1 MIDQVVTSGKPCLG
15 ETELPQYG
23 RLQLLCGEGCDQRC
37 PGWKWFEKRVWERF
51 LLMKDD
57 WILILFITGWAEK
70 VSQNKTVGESKC
82 TASWSGLCKKTD
94 QDGLLNAKKVLY
106 TQKRVQS
113 YKSRKCYYE
122 SAEMGSLFWS
132 EYWSHFRKQ
141 SLAFNLMCICE
152 SDFVCNCALR
162 LLHRNVAV
170 IFNYNVP
177 SASNEWVWRQ
187 PKFTFSHFTR
197 DPILHMTK
205 FTWDPNLHITKFTRD
220 PNLHNI
226 KFTRNLNLHKKFT
239 QHQICTDP
247 NLHKNQI
254 YTDPKLTQTQFYTKA
269 TSTHERAHWNLYT
282 REK

>member
-1 MIDQVVTSGKPCLG
+1 MCSPHHQGHQLLRPVKCCQKNSICRLMPWSTLCIWKTLSRRILLSHSTGINLPSCKLWIITTVIDQVVTSGKPCLG

-23 RLQLLCGEGCDQRC
+23 RLQLLCGEGCDQCC

-57 WILILFITGWAEK
+57 WILILFISGWAEK

-122 SAEMGSLFWS
+122 SAEMGSIFWS

-177 SASNEWVWRQ
+177 SASNEWVCANQAVDEGSMGDQVVKARQ
-187 PKFTFSHFTR
+187 VTCCCSQVKGGPENYF
-197 DPILHMTK
+197 
-205 FTWDPNLHITKFTRD
+205 
-220 PNLHNI
+220 
-226 KFTRNLNLHKKFT
+226 
-239 QHQICTDP
+239 
-247 NLHKNQI
+247 
-254 YTDPKLTQTQFYTKA
+254 
-269 TSTHERAHWNLYT
+269 
-282 REK
+282 